1 MTAAP
6 GPVTVQLLA
15 DHARLIATVGDM
27 CWREWGHAPEPED
40 RGWWVEAVAR
50 EAGRDRLPISWVA
63 LDARGDALGRVGLG
77 EFDIEERQDR
87 SPWVLGMIVRPDRRG
102 LGIGR
107 LLLTQLEAWAGSH
120 GYQQVWVATGD
131 QAIGFYQQCGW
142 TLHETVE
149 RPAGET
155 ALVLTKRL

>member
-1 MTAAP
+1 MTAAS
-6 GPVTVQLLA
+6 GSVTVQLLA
-15 DHARLIATVGDM
+15 DHAHLIAAVGDM

-40 RGWWVEAVAR
+40 PEWWVAVTAQ
-50 EAGRDRLPISWVA
+50 EAGRDCLPISWVA

-77 EFDIEERQDR
+77 EFDLEERRDR

-107 LLLTQLEAWAGSH
+107 LLLTQLETWAGSR
-120 GYQQVWVATGD
+120 GYRQVWVATGD
-131 QAIGFYQQCGW
+131 PAIGFYQKCGW
-142 TLHETVE
+142 TLHETVG

>member
-1 MTAAP
+1 
-6 GPVTVQLLA
+6 
-15 DHARLIATVGDM
+15 
-27 CWREWGHAPEPED
+27 
-40 RGWWVEAVAR
+40 WVEAVAR

-131 QAIGFYQQCGW
+131 QAIDFYQQCGW